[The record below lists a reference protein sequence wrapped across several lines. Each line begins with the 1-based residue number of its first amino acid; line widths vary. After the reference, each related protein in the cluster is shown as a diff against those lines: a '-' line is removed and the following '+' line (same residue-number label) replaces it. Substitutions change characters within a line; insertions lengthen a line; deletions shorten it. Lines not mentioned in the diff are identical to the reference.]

1 MSTIAD
7 RARAVRARLTG
18 RRAPDPQKAEKLARR
33 RQRHE
38 EAARDQHRKG
48 MAGEGRGGGG
58 V

>member
-18 RRAPDPQKAEKLARR
+18 GRAPDPQKAEKLARR

-48 MAGEGRGGGG
+48 TSGGRAGGG